1 MDGAFWP
8 IPVKMFV
15 PKSKPP
21 SHTSPVIL
29 ASGHPKISP
38 DVSKRETSGRQPKNS
53 SILSPK
59 ERALPKLGYA
69 KTLAA
74 QPVGSGAE
82 MIIVEAD
89 LTRGLHSF
97 SIVGL
102 ADKAV
107 EEARD
112 RVSAAVRHSGFKP
125 PKQQNKRIVL
135 SLSPADLKKEGSH
148 YDLALAIAYLIAAG
162 DLAPCAEEM
171 LFIGELALDGTV
183 RSVRGVLSQVLAAKR
198 YGVKTI
204 FVPPGNSREALLT
217 EGITIYGPKS
227 LAELLQH
234 LKGVKPL
241 PRLVRD
247 RRMLTAPPA
256 LDLSD
261 VKGQE
266 SAKRALE
273 IAAAGRHNIVFYGPP
288 GTGKTML
295 ARALAGILPPLTDDD
310 VLEVTAIHST
320 AGLLKEGEAMYW
332 PPFRAPHHSISH
344 VAIVGGGAFPK
355 AGEVTLAHKG
365 VLFLDEFPEFDSRA
379 LEALRQ
385 PLEDR
390 IVTVSRARASVTF
403 PADCMIVA
411 AMNPA
416 NTLSDDS
423 RVMMRAAAKQS
434 RRISRPIVDRL
445 DLWIEVP
452 LVPHDTLAN
461 LANSESSK
469 FVRAR
474 VVAARTRAEVRTGKK
489 GATNAVL
496 TGRELDEKSGFSAA
510 AKEALTNAATRLHL
524 SPRSYHRTMRVAR
537 TIADLA
543 GSNLVT
549 PAFVHEALQYRPR
562 GLFGFE

>member
-1 MDGAFWP
+1 MAATA
-8 IPVKMFV
+8 PVV
-15 PKSKPP
+15 TKS
-21 SHTSPVIL
+21 SPQKKSL
-29 ASGHPKISP
+29 HK
-38 DVSKRETSGRQPKNS
+38 Q
-53 SILSPK
+53 
-59 ERALPKLGYA
+59 GYA

-74 QPVGSGAE
+74 QPVGSNAE
-82 MIIVEAD
+82 LVTVEAD
-89 LTRGLHSF
+89 LTRGLHTF

-107 EEARD
+107 DEARD
-112 RVSAAVRHSGFKP
+112 RVSAAIRHSGLKS
-125 PKQQNKRIVL
+125 PKQQNKRIIL
-135 SLSPADLKKEGSH
+135 SLSPADLKKEGAH
-148 YDLALAIAYLIAAG
+148 YDLSLAVAYLIAAEE
-162 DLAPCAEEM
+162 LQPLTQEM
-171 LFIGELALDGTV
+171 LFIGELALDGTL
-183 RSVRGVLSQVLAAKR
+183 RGVRGVLPQVLAAKR
-198 YGVKTI
+198 RGITII
-204 FVPPGNSREALLT
+204 FVPPGNSREALLA
-217 EGITIYGPKS
+217 EGVTVYAPTT

-234 LKGVKPL
+234 LKGEKPL
-241 PRLVRD
+241 PRLTRD
-247 RRMLTAPPA
+247 RTIAAPPLV
-256 LDLSD
+256 LDLAD

-295 ARALAGILPPLTDDD
+295 ARALAGILPPLTSDEM
-310 VLEVTAIHST
+310 LEVTAIHST
-320 AGLLKEGEAMYW
+320 AGLLKDGEAVHW
-332 PPFRAPHHSISH
+332 PPFRAPHHSVSH

-379 LEALRQ
+379 LESLRQ

-390 IVTVSRARASVTF
+390 IVTVSRARATITF

-416 NTLSDDS
+416 DTLSEDS
-423 RVMMRAAAKQS
+423 KVALRAAAKQA

-452 LVPHDTLAN
+452 HVPHETLTS
-461 LANSESSK
+461 LSTGESSQK
-469 FVRAR
+469 VRDR
-474 VVAARTRAEVRTGKK
+474 VIAARARAEVRTGKK
-489 GATNAVL
+489 GVANAAL
-496 TGRELDEKSGFSAA
+496 SGRELDEKSGFTAA
-510 AKEALTNAATRLHL
+510 AKEALTSAAARLSL

-543 GSNLVT
+543 GADSVT

>member
-1 MDGAFWP
+1 MPTF
-8 IPVKMFV
+8 
-15 PKSKPP
+15 S
-21 SHTSPVIL
+21 T
-29 ASGHPKISP
+29 
-38 DVSKRETSGRQPKNS
+38 
-53 SILSPK
+53 
-59 ERALPKLGYA
+59 LPKHGYA

-82 MIIVEAD
+82 MVIVEAD
-89 LTRGLHSF
+89 LTRGLHNF
-97 SIVGL
+97 SVVGL

-107 EEARD
+107 DEARD
-112 RVSAAVRHSGFKP
+112 RVSAAIRHSGYKP

-148 YDLALAIAYLIAAG
+148 YDLALALAYLIAAG
-162 DLAPCAEEM
+162 DLEPFEEEI
-171 LFIGELALDGTV
+171 LFIGELALDGTI
-183 RSVRGVLSQVLAAKR
+183 RAVRGVLPQVLAAKR
-198 YGVKTI
+198 HGIKTI
-204 FVPPGNSREALLT
+204 FVPPGNAREALLA
-217 EGITIYGPKS
+217 EGVVIYAPES

-234 LKGVKPL
+234 LKGEKIL
-241 PRLVRD
+241 PRRVRD
-247 RRMLTAPPA
+247 RHIPLPPPA
-256 LDLSD
+256 LDLAD

-310 VLEVTAIHST
+310 MLEVTAIHST
-320 AGLLKEGEAMYW
+320 AGLLSDGEAVYW

-344 VAIVGGGAFPK
+344 VAIVGGGTFPK

-365 VLFLDEFPEFDSRA
+365 VLFLDEFPEFDSRT

-390 IVTVSRARASVTF
+390 IVTVSRARATITF

-423 RVMMRAAAKQS
+423 RVAIRAAAKQA

-452 LVPHDTLAN
+452 LVPHDTLSK
-461 LANSESSK
+461 LSSGESSQK
-469 FVRAR
+469 VRER
-474 VVAARTRAEVRTGKK
+474 VVNARTRAEKRTGKK
-489 GATNAVL
+489 GATNAAL
-496 TGRELDEKSGFSAA
+496 TGRQLDEKSGFSTA
-510 AKEALTNAATRLHL
+510 AKETLTNAAARLSL

-543 GSNLVT
+543 GADSVT
-549 PAFVHEALQYRPR
+549 PAFIHEALQYRPR

>member
-1 MDGAFWP
+1 M
-8 IPVKMFV
+8 
-15 PKSKPP
+15 S
-21 SHTSPVIL
+21 
-29 ASGHPKISP
+29 
-38 DVSKRETSGRQPKNS
+38 E
-53 SILSPK
+53 
-59 ERALPKLGYA
+59 LPKHGYA

-82 MIIVEAD
+82 MVIVEAD
-89 LTRGLHSF
+89 LTRGLHNF
-97 SIVGL
+97 SVVGL

-112 RVSAAVRHSGFKP
+112 RISAAIRHSGYKS

-148 YDLALAIAYLIAAG
+148 YDLSLAIAYLVASG
-162 DLAPCAEEM
+162 DLLSLKEDI
-171 LFIGELALDGTV
+171 LFAGELALDGTI
-183 RSVRGVLSQVLAAKR
+183 RAVRGVLPQVLTAKR
-198 YGVKTI
+198 HGIKTI
-204 FVPPGNSREALLT
+204 FVPTGNAREALLADGVAVYSP
-217 EGITIYGPKS
+217 ES
-227 LAELLQH
+227 LSELLQH
-234 LKGVKPL
+234 LKGEKLL

-247 RRMLTAPPA
+247 RHLTVPPPSIDIA
-256 LDLSD
+256 D

-295 ARALAGILPPLTDDD
+295 ARALSGILPPLTDDD
-310 VLEVTAIHST
+310 MLEVTAIHST
-320 AGLLKEGEAMYW
+320 AGLLNNGEAVCW
-332 PPFRAPHHSISH
+332 PPFRSPHHSISH
-344 VAIVGGGAFPK
+344 VAIVGGGTFPK

-365 VLFLDEFPEFDSRA
+365 VLFLDEFPEFDSRT

-390 IVTVSRARASVTF
+390 IVTVSRARATVTF

-416 NTLSDDS
+416 DTLSDDS
-423 RVMMRAAAKQS
+423 RVAQRAAAKQA

-452 LVPHDTLAN
+452 LVPHDVLAK
-461 LANSESSK
+461 LSTGESS
-469 FVRAR
+469 AR
-474 VVAARTRAEVRTGKK
+474 VRERVVTARNKVEKRTGKL
-489 GATNAVL
+489 GATNAAL
-496 TGRELDEKSGFSAA
+496 TGRELDEKSGFTTA
-510 AKEALTNAATRLHL
+510 AKETLTLSAARLNL

-543 GSNLVT
+543 GADSVT

>member
-1 MDGAFWP
+1 MT
-8 IPVKMFV
+8 VTKT
-15 PKSKPP
+15 KPASVRTRSLP
-21 SHTSPVIL
+21 HT
-29 ASGHPKISP
+29 
-38 DVSKRETSGRQPKNS
+38 E
-53 SILSPK
+53 
-59 ERALPKLGYA
+59 LPKHGYA

-74 QPVGSGAE
+74 QPVGSSAE
-82 MIIVEAD
+82 LVVVEAD
-89 LTRGLHSF
+89 LTRGLHNF
-97 SIVGL
+97 IVVGL

-107 EEARD
+107 GEARD
-112 RVSAAVRHSGFKP
+112 RVSAAIRHSGYKP

-148 YDLALAIAYLIAAG
+148 YDLPLALAYLIAAG
-162 DLAPCAEEM
+162 DLAPFEEDI
-171 LFIGELALDGTV
+171 LSIGELALDGTL
-183 RSVRGVLSQVLAAKR
+183 RSVRGVLPQVLAAKR
-198 YGVKTI
+198 KGIKKI
-204 FVPPGNSREALLT
+204 FVPPGNAREALLA
-217 EGITIYGPKS
+217 EGVAIYAPVS

-234 LKGVKPL
+234 LKGEKPL

-247 RRMLTAPPA
+247 RRLLASPPA
-256 LDLSD
+256 IDLAD

-295 ARALAGILPPLTDDD
+295 ARALSGILPPLSDDEM
-310 VLEVTAIHST
+310 LEVTAIHST
-320 AGLLKEGEAMYW
+320 AGLLKDGEAVYW
-332 PPFRAPHHSISH
+332 PPFRAPHHSVSH

-365 VLFLDEFPEFDSRA
+365 VLFLDEFTEFESRV

-390 IVTVSRARASVTF
+390 IVTVSRARATITF

-416 NTLSDDS
+416 DTLSNDS
-423 RVMMRAAAKQS
+423 RASIRAAEKQS

-452 LVPHDTLAN
+452 LVPHETLAK
-461 LANSESSK
+461 LSTGESSDK
-469 FVRAR
+469 VRER
-474 VVAARTRAEVRTGKK
+474 VVAARTRAEKRTGKR
-489 GATNAVL
+489 GTTNAAL
-496 TGRELDEKSGFSAA
+496 TGRELDEKSSFSPEAKDALTAA
-510 AKEALTNAATRLHL
+510 AARMNL

-543 GSNLVT
+543 GSDVVT
-549 PAFVHEALQYRPR
+549 PSFVHEALQYRPR

>member
-1 MDGAFWP
+1 MKADT
-8 IPVKMFV
+8 
-15 PKSKPP
+15 SKLIAVR
-21 SHTSPVIL
+21 T
-29 ASGHPKISP
+29 
-38 DVSKRETSGRQPKNS
+38 QS
-53 SILSPK
+53 S
-59 ERALPKLGYA
+59 EHGVLPKHGYA

-74 QPVGSGAE
+74 QPVGSSAE
-82 MIIVEAD
+82 IVVVEAD
-89 LTRGLHSF
+89 LTRGLHNF
-97 SIVGL
+97 TVVGL

-112 RVSAAVRHSGFKP
+112 RVSAAIRHSGHKS

-135 SLSPADLKKEGSH
+135 SLSPADLRKEGSH
-148 YDLALAIAYLIAAG
+148 YDLSLALAYLIAAG
-162 DLAPCAEEM
+162 DLEPLVEET
-171 LFIGELALDGTV
+171 LFIGELALDGTL
-183 RSVRGVLSQVLAAKR
+183 RSARGVLPQVLAAKR
-198 YGVKTI
+198 RGIKKI
-204 FVPPGNSREALLT
+204 FVPTGNAREALLA
-217 EGITIYGPKS
+217 EGVAIYAPAS
-227 LAELLQH
+227 LADLLAH
-234 LKGVKPL
+234 LKNEKPL

-247 RRMLTAPPA
+247 RRVVAPIPT

-310 VLEVTAIHST
+310 MLEVTAIHST
-320 AGLLKEGEAMYW
+320 AGLLENGEAVYW

-344 VAIVGGGAFPK
+344 VAIVGGGSFPK

-365 VLFLDEFPEFDSRA
+365 VLFLDEFPEFDSRT

-385 PLEDR
+385 PLEDK
-390 IVTVSRARASVTF
+390 IVTVSRARATVTF

-416 NTLSDDS
+416 DTLSTDT
-423 RVMMRAAAKQS
+423 RVAIRAAAKQA

-452 LVPHDTLAN
+452 LISHDTL
-461 LANSESSK
+461 SK
-469 FVRAR
+469 LSTGEPSARVRER
-474 VVAARTRAEVRTGKK
+474 VVAARTRAEKRTGKK
-489 GATNAVL
+489 GSTNAAL
-496 TGRELDEKSGFSAA
+496 SGRELDEKSSFSIA
-510 AKEALTNAATRLHL
+510 AKEALMTAAARLSL

-543 GSNLVT
+543 GAEAVT

>member
-1 MDGAFWP
+1 MSS
-8 IPVKMFV
+8 VR
-15 PKSKPP
+15 PK
-21 SHTSPVIL
+21 H
-29 ASGHPKISP
+29 ASTPKH
-38 DVSKRETSGRQPKNS
+38 
-53 SILSPK
+53 
-59 ERALPKLGYA
+59 GYA

-74 QPVGSGAE
+74 QPVGAGAE
-82 MIIVEAD
+82 LVTVEAD
-89 LTRGLHSF
+89 LTRGLHNF

-112 RVSAAVRHSGFKP
+112 RLSAAIRHSGYKS

-148 YDLALAIAYLIAAG
+148 YDLSLALAYLIASG
-162 DLAPCAEEM
+162 EAEPLSEKI
-171 LFIGELALDGTV
+171 LFIGELALDGTLRAV
-183 RSVRGVLSQVLAAKR
+183 KGVLPQVLAAKKK
-198 YGVKTI
+198 GVKTI
-204 FVPPGNSREALLT
+204 FVPLGNAREALLA
-217 EGITIYGPKS
+217 EGLTIYAPAS
-227 LAELLQH
+227 LGELLEH
-234 LKGVKPL
+234 LEGEKKL
-241 PRLVRD
+241 PQLVRD
-247 RRMLTAPPA
+247 RRMALPPPA
-256 LDLSD
+256 LDLAD

-295 ARALAGILPPLTDDD
+295 ARALSGILPPLTDDE

-320 AGLLKEGEAMYW
+320 AGLLADGEAVHW
-332 PPFRAPHHSISH
+332 PPFRAPHHSLSH
-344 VAIVGGGAFPK
+344 VAMIGGGTFPK
-355 AGEVTLAHKG
+355 AGEVTLAHRG
-365 VLFLDEFPEFDSRA
+365 VLFLDEFPEFESRS

-390 IVTVSRARASVTF
+390 VVTVSRARATVTF

-416 NTLSDDS
+416 ETISSDT
-423 RVMMRAAAKQS
+423 RVAVRAALKQA

-452 LVPHDTLAN
+452 LVPHDTLSK
-461 LANSESSK
+461 LGGGESSAE
-469 FVRAR
+469 VRKR
-474 VVAARTRAEVRTGKK
+474 VVAARARAATRVGKK
-489 GATNAVL
+489 SATNAAL
-496 TGRELDEKSGFSAA
+496 TGRELDTKSGFGPAAKEVLMSAA
-510 AKEALTNAATRLHL
+510 ARLRL
-524 SPRSYHRTMRVAR
+524 SPRSFHRTMRVAR

-543 GSNLVT
+543 GADSVT
-549 PAFVHEALQYRPR
+549 PAFIHEALQYRPR

>member
-1 MDGAFWP
+1 MA
-8 IPVKMFV
+8 V
-15 PKSKPP
+15 
-21 SHTSPVIL
+21 
-29 ASGHPKISP
+29 
-38 DVSKRETSGRQPKNS
+38 EQPKKVSVKTQS
-53 SILSPK
+53 SQ
-59 ERALPKLGYA
+59 LPKHGYA
-69 KTLAA
+69 KTFAS
-74 QPVGSGAE
+74 QPVGPRAE
-82 MIIVEAD
+82 IVVVEAD
-89 LTRGLHSF
+89 LTRGLHAF
-97 SIVGL
+97 AVVGL

-107 EEARD
+107 DEARD
-112 RVSAAVRHSGFKP
+112 RVSAAIRHSGYKP

-148 YDLALAIAYLIAAG
+148 YDLALALAYLIATG
-162 DLAPCAEEM
+162 DVEPLTEDT
-171 LFIGELALDGTV
+171 LFIGELALDGSL
-183 RSVRGVLSQVLAAKR
+183 RSVRGVLPQVLSAKR
-198 YGVKTI
+198 KGIKKIV
-204 FVPPGNSREALLT
+204 VPPGNAREALLA
-217 EGITIYGPKS
+217 EGVAIYAPAT

-234 LKGVKPL
+234 LKGEKVL

-247 RRMLTAPPA
+247 KRITASPLA
-256 LDLSD
+256 LDLAD

-295 ARALAGILPPLTDDD
+295 ARALAGILPPLTDDEM
-310 VLEVTAIHST
+310 LEVTAIHST
-320 AGLLKEGEAMYW
+320 AGLLSDGEAVYW

-344 VAIVGGGAFPK
+344 IAIVGGGSFPK

-365 VLFLDEFPEFDSRA
+365 VLFLDEFPEFDSRT

-390 IVTVSRARASVTF
+390 IVTVSRARATITF

-416 NTLSDDS
+416 DTLASDT
-423 RVMMRAAAKQS
+423 RATMRAMAKQS

-452 LVPHDTLAN
+452 LVPHTTLAK
-461 LANSESSK
+461 LGRGESSER
-469 FVRAR
+469 VRERVTNAR
-474 VVAARTRAEVRTGKK
+474 LRSEKRTGKK
-489 GATNAVL
+489 GSTNGGL
-496 TGRELDEKSGFSAA
+496 TSRELDEKSGFSEG
-510 AKEALTNAATRLHL
+510 AKETLLTAASRLNL

-543 GSNLVT
+543 GDASVT
-549 PAFVHEALQYRPR
+549 PTHVHEALQYRPR

>member
-1 MDGAFWP
+1 MEHARP
-8 IPVKMFV
+8 SPHTANSVKK
-15 PKSKPP
+15 KSV
-21 SHTSPVIL
+21 SPHARSVV
-29 ASGHPKISP
+29 H
-38 DVSKRETSGRQPKNS
+38 KR
-53 SILSPK
+53 
-59 ERALPKLGYA
+59 GYA

-74 QPVGSGAE
+74 QPVGAGAQLVS
-82 MIIVEAD
+82 VEAD
-89 LTRGLHSF
+89 MTRGLHTF
-97 SIVGL
+97 AVVGL

-112 RVSAAVRHSGFKP
+112 RVSAAIRHSGLKS

-148 YDLALAIAYLIAAG
+148 YDLPLALAYLIAAG
-162 DLAPCAEEM
+162 DLEAK
-171 LFIGELALDGTV
+171 LTDTLSIGELALDGTL
-183 RSVRGVLSQVLAAKR
+183 RGVRGVLPQVLAAKR
-198 YGVKTI
+198 AGITKI
-204 FVPPGNSREALLT
+204 IVPPQNAKEALLADGVAVYAP
-217 EGITIYGPKS
+217 EN
-227 LAELLQH
+227 LAALLAH
-234 LKGVKPL
+234 LRGEKPL
-241 PRLVRD
+241 PRLLRD
-247 RRMLTAPPA
+247 RHTPAPPPA
-256 LDLSD
+256 IDLSD

-295 ARALAGILPPLTDDD
+295 ARALAGILPPLTDDEM
-310 VLEVTAIHST
+310 LEVTAIHST
-320 AGLLKEGEAMYW
+320 AGLLEEGEALYW
-332 PPFRAPHHSISH
+332 PPFRSPHHSVSH
-344 VAIVGGGAFPK
+344 VAVVGGGAFPK

-365 VLFLDEFPEFDSRA
+365 VLFLDEFPEFESRV

-390 IVTVSRARASVTF
+390 VVTVSRARATVTF

-416 NTLSDDS
+416 DTLQSDS
-423 RVMMRAAAKQS
+423 RSVVRAAAKQA

-452 LVPHDTLAN
+452 LVPHSTLSK
-461 LANSESSK
+461 LSTGETSEA
-469 FVRAR
+469 VRSR
-474 VVAARTRAEVRTGKK
+474 VVAARERGAKRAGKPSV
-489 GATNAVL
+489 TNASL
-496 TGRELDEKSGFSAA
+496 SGRALDEKSDFSTEAKATLTSAA
-510 AKEALTNAATRLHL
+510 AKLNL

-543 GSNLVT
+543 GEKIVT
-549 PAFVHEALQYRPR
+549 PAHIHEALQYRPR

>member
-1 MDGAFWP
+1 MPPA
-8 IPVKMFV
+8 
-15 PKSKPP
+15 PKSK
-21 SHTSPVIL
+21 
-29 ASGHPKISP
+29 
-38 DVSKRETSGRQPKNS
+38 KRPGTVEAT
-53 SILSPK
+53 
-59 ERALPKLGYA
+59 LPKRGYA

-74 QPVGSGAE
+74 QPVGSSAE
-82 MIIVEAD
+82 LVSVEAD
-89 LTRGLHSF
+89 LTRGLHAF
-97 SIVGL
+97 SVVGL

-112 RVSAAVRHSGFKP
+112 RVSAAIRHSGYKP

-148 YDLALAIAYLIAAG
+148 YDLALALAYLAAAS
-162 DLAPCAEEM
+162 DIVLPPEEA
-171 LFIGELALDGTV
+171 LYIGELSLDGML
-183 RSVRGVLSQVLAAKR
+183 RAVRGVLPQVLAAKR
-198 YGVKTI
+198 QGVRTI
-204 FVPPGNSREALLT
+204 FVPPGNAPEALLA
-217 EGITIYGPKS
+217 EGVTVHAPES
-227 LAELLQH
+227 LADLIKHFTEE
-234 LKGVKPL
+234 KRL
-241 PRLVRD
+241 PRLVRA
-247 RRMLTAPPA
+247 RNVPTPPPA
-256 LDLSD
+256 LDLAD
-261 VKGQE
+261 IKGQE

-295 ARALAGILPPLTDDD
+295 ARALAGILPPLSDDEM
-310 VLEVTAIHST
+310 LEVTAIHST
-320 AGLLKEGEAMYW
+320 AGLLPDGGAVHW

-365 VLFLDEFPEFDSRA
+365 VLFLDEFPEFDSRT

-390 IVTVSRARASVTF
+390 VVTVSRARATITF

-416 NTLSDDS
+416 STLSEDM
-423 RVMMRAAAKQS
+423 RVAMRAAAKQA

-452 LVPHDTLAN
+452 LVPHDTLAQ
-461 LANSESSK
+461 LSRGESSQSVRERV
-469 FVRAR
+469 VRAR
-474 VVAARTRAEVRTGKK
+474 RKAEARTGKR
-489 GATNAVL
+489 GATNAAL
-496 TGRELDEKSGFSAA
+496 SSRELDEKSGMSAA
-510 AKEALTNAATRLHL
+510 AKETLMAAASRLNL
-524 SPRSYHRTMRVAR
+524 SPRSFHRTMRVAR

-543 GSNLVT
+543 GAESVT

>member
-1 MDGAFWP
+1 MTAG
-8 IPVKMFV
+8 K
-15 PKSKPP
+15 PK
-21 SHTSPVIL
+21 L
-29 ASGHPKISP
+29 ASVHPP
-38 DVSKRETSGRQPKNS
+38 APAVQRH
-53 SILSPK
+53 
-59 ERALPKLGYA
+59 GYA

-82 MIIVEAD
+82 LVSVEAD
-89 LTRGLHSF
+89 LTRGLHNF
-97 SIVGL
+97 SVVGL

-112 RVSAAVRHSGFKP
+112 RVSAAIRHSGYKP

-148 YDLALAIAYLIAAG
+148 YDLALALAYLIAAG
-162 DLAPCAEEM
+162 DVPALAQEM
-171 LFIGELALDGTV
+171 LLIGELALDGTLRAV
-183 RSVRGVLSQVLAAKR
+183 KGVLPQVLAAKR
-198 YGVKTI
+198 HGTKAV
-204 FVPPGNSREALLT
+204 FVPPGNAREALLA
-217 EGITIYGPKS
+217 EGIAVYAPAS

-234 LKGVKPL
+234 LKGEKPL

-247 RRMLTAPPA
+247 RRIAVPPPS
-256 LDLSD
+256 LDLAD

-295 ARALAGILPPLTDDD
+295 ARALSGILPPLSDDD
-310 VLEVTAIHST
+310 MLEVTAIHST
-320 AGLLKEGEAMYW
+320 AGLLQEGEAVHW
-332 PPFRAPHHSISH
+332 PPFRSPHHSLSH
-344 VAIVGGGAFPK
+344 VAMVGGGAFPK

-365 VLFLDEFPEFDSRA
+365 VLFLDEFPEFESRS

-390 IVTVSRARASVTF
+390 VVTVSRARATVTF

-416 NTLSDDS
+416 DTVSNDA
-423 RVMMRAAAKQS
+423 RVALRAAAKQA

-452 LVPHDTLAN
+452 LVPHDTLAK
-461 LANSESSK
+461 LSTGESSAR
-469 FVRAR
+469 VRER
-474 VVAARTRAEVRTGKK
+474 VVAARAQVEKRTGKK
-489 GATNAVL
+489 SATNAAL
-496 TGRELDEKSGFSAA
+496 TSRELDEKSGFTSAA
-510 AKEALTNAATRLHL
+510 KDALTTAAARLNL

-543 GSNLVT
+543 GAESVT

>member
-1 MDGAFWP
+1 MEKKLNKS
-8 IPVKMFV
+8 IPQTV
-15 PKSKPP
+15 
-21 SHTSPVIL
+21 HAEL
-29 ASGHPKISP
+29 
-38 DVSKRETSGRQPKNS
+38 RR
-53 SILSPK
+53 
-59 ERALPKLGYA
+59 RGYA
-69 KTLAA
+69 KTFAA
-74 QPVGSGAE
+74 QPVGPGAE
-82 MIIVEAD
+82 IVVVEAD
-89 LTRGLHSF
+89 LTRGLHNF
-97 SIVGL
+97 AVVGL

-107 EEARD
+107 DEARD
-112 RVSAAVRHSGFKP
+112 RVSAAIRHSGYKP

-148 YDLALAIAYLIAAG
+148 YDLSLALAYLIAAG
-162 DLAPCAEEM
+162 DLEPLTEDM
-171 LFIGELALDGTV
+171 LFIGELALDGSL
-183 RSVRGVLSQVLAAKR
+183 RSVRGVLPQVLAAKR
-198 YGVKTI
+198 RGITKI
-204 FVPPGNSREALLT
+204 FVPPGNAREALLA
-217 EGITIYGPKS
+217 EDVAIYAPAS
-227 LAELLQH
+227 LAGLLQH
-234 LKGVKPL
+234 VKNEKPL

-247 RRMLTAPPA
+247 RRVATSTPT
-256 LDLSD
+256 LDLSE

-310 VLEVTAIHST
+310 MLEVTAIHST
-320 AGLLKEGEAMYW
+320 AGLLKDGEAVHW

-365 VLFLDEFPEFDSRA
+365 VLFLDEFPEFDSRT

-390 IVTVSRARASVTF
+390 IVTVSRARATITF

-416 NTLSDDS
+416 NTLSLDT
-423 RVMMRAAAKQS
+423 RVAIRAAEKQA

-452 LVPHDTLAN
+452 LVPHDTLAK
-461 LANSESSK
+461 LSRGESSVH
-469 FVRAR
+469 VRER
-474 VVAARTRAEVRTGKK
+474 VVSARERAEARTGKR
-489 GATNAVL
+489 GATNAAL
-496 TGRELDEKSGFSAA
+496 GGRELDEKSGFTTL
-510 AKEALTNAATRLHL
+510 AKEALMTAAARLNL

-543 GSNLVT
+543 GADAVT
-549 PAFVHEALQYRPR
+549 PAHVHEALQYRPR

>member
-1 MDGAFWP
+1 MNA
-8 IPVKMFV
+8 PVLRV
-15 PKSKPP
+15 RNEKP
-21 SHTSPVIL
+21 
-29 ASGHPKISP
+29 
-38 DVSKRETSGRQPKNS
+38 
-53 SILSPK
+53 SIK
-59 ERALPKLGYA
+59 KHGYA

-74 QPVGSGAE
+74 QPVGSAAE
-82 MIIVEAD
+82 LVVVEAD
-89 LTRGLHSF
+89 LTRGLHNF
-97 SIVGL
+97 SVVGL

-107 EEARD
+107 DEARD
-112 RVSAAVRHSGFKP
+112 RVSAAIRHSGYKS

-135 SLSPADLKKEGSH
+135 SLSPADLKKEGAH
-148 YDLALAIAYLIAAG
+148 YDLSLAIAYLIAA
-162 DLAPCAEEM
+162 DELVMSSEEV
-171 LFIGELALDGTV
+171 LFIGELALDGGL
-183 RSVRGVLSQVLAAKR
+183 RSVRGVLPQVLAAKR
-198 YGVKTI
+198 HGIKTI
-204 FVPPGNSREALLT
+204 YVPAGNAREALLA
-217 EGITIYGPKS
+217 EGVTIYAPAT
-227 LAELLQH
+227 LTELLQH
-234 LKGVKPL
+234 LKGEKAL
-241 PRLVRD
+241 PKLVRD
-247 RRMLTAPPA
+247 SRRVAPPPA
-256 LDLSD
+256 IDLAD

-295 ARALAGILPPLTDDD
+295 ARALAGILPPLTSDEM
-310 VLEVTAIHST
+310 LEVTAIHST
-320 AGLLKEGEAMYW
+320 AGLLKDGEAVHW
-332 PPFRAPHHSISH
+332 PPFRAPHHSVSH

-390 IVTVSRARASVTF
+390 IVTVSRARATITF

-416 NTLSDDS
+416 DTLSDDA
-423 RVMMRAAAKQS
+423 RVAQRAAAKQA

-452 LVPHDTLAN
+452 LVPHETLTK
-461 LANSESSK
+461 LSTGESSEK
-469 FVRAR
+469 VRERVITARAR
-474 VVAARTRAEVRTGKK
+474 AEKRTGKE
-489 GATNAVL
+489 GSANAAL
-496 TGRELDEKSGFSAA
+496 TGRELDEKSGFTTA
-510 AKEALTNAATRLHL
+510 AKETLTSSASRLNL

-543 GSNLVT
+543 GADSVT

>member
-1 MDGAFWP
+1 MTAERLTGSPRAATSTAR
-8 IPVKMFV
+8 
-15 PKSKPP
+15 PKRS
-21 SHTSPVIL
+21 V
-29 ASGHPKISP
+29 A
-38 DVSKRETSGRQPKNS
+38 
-53 SILSPK
+53 
-59 ERALPKLGYA
+59 ALPKQGYA
-69 KTLAA
+69 KTFAA
-74 QPVGSGAE
+74 QPVGSSAALVS
-82 MIIVEAD
+82 VEAD
-89 LTRGLHSF
+89 LTRGLHNF
-97 SIVGL
+97 SVVGL

-112 RVSAAVRHSGFKP
+112 RVSAAIRHSGHKP

-148 YDLALAIAYLIAAG
+148 YDLALALAYLVAAG
-162 DLAPCAEEM
+162 DLAPPAEDA
-171 LFIGELALDGTV
+171 LFIGELALDGAL
-183 RSVRGVLSQVLAAKR
+183 RAARGVLPQALAAKKN
-198 YGVKTI
+198 GIKII
-204 FVPPGNSREALLT
+204 FVPPENLREALLVD
-217 EGITIYGPKS
+217 GVAVYAPKS

-234 LKGVKPL
+234 LKREKPL
-241 PRLVRD
+241 PRLLRD
-247 RRMLTAPPA
+247 RRVAPPPPA
-256 LDLSD
+256 LDLAD
-261 VKGQE
+261 IKGQE

-273 IAAAGRHNIVFYGPP
+273 IAAAGRHNIVFYGQP

-295 ARALAGILPPLTDDD
+295 ARALAGILPPLSDEEM
-310 VLEVTAIHST
+310 LEVTAIHST
-320 AGLLKEGEAMYW
+320 AGLLGGGEAVYW

-365 VLFLDEFPEFDSRA
+365 VLFLDEFPEFDSRT

-390 IVTVSRARASVTF
+390 IVTVSRARATITF

-416 NTLSDDS
+416 DTLSNDA
-423 RVMMRAAAKQS
+423 RAALRAAAKQA

-452 LVPHDTLAN
+452 LVPHDTLAK
-461 LANSESSK
+461 LGGGEPSEK
-469 FVRAR
+469 VRAR
-474 VVAARTRAEVRTGKK
+474 VVAARGRAEKRAGRR
-489 GATNAVL
+489 GASNAAL
-496 TGRELDEKSGFSAA
+496 SGRELDEKSGFSAP
-510 AKEALTNAATRLHL
+510 AKEALAHSAARLNL

-537 TIADLA
+537 TIADLVGA
-543 GSNLVT
+543 DSVT

>member
-1 MDGAFWP
+1 MSAPSERAPKQAPPAVDGA
-8 IPVKMFV
+8 
-15 PKSKPP
+15 
-21 SHTSPVIL
+21 T
-29 ASGHPKISP
+29 A
-38 DVSKRETSGRQPKNS
+38 RR
-53 SILSPK
+53 
-59 ERALPKLGYA
+59 GYA

-74 QPVGSGAE
+74 QPVGAGAE
-82 MIIVEAD
+82 MVSVEAD
-89 LTRGLHSF
+89 LTRGLHAF

-102 ADKAV
+102 ADRAV

-112 RVSAAVRHSGFKP
+112 RVSAAIRHSGYKP

-148 YDLALAIAYLIAAG
+148 YDLALALAYLIATG
-162 DLAPCAEEM
+162 DLSAPAEEM
-171 LFIGELALDGTV
+171 LFIGELALDGALRT
-183 RSVRGVLSQVLAAKR
+183 VRGVLPQVLAAKR
-198 YGVKTI
+198 CGVKTI
-204 FVPPGNSREALLT
+204 FVPPGNAREALLA
-217 EGITIYGPKS
+217 EGISVYAPAS
-227 LAELLQH
+227 LAELIRH
-234 LKGVKPL
+234 LKGEKRL
-241 PRLVRD
+241 PRRARE
-247 RRMLTAPPA
+247 RRAVPPPSTI
-256 LDLSD
+256 DLSD

-273 IAAAGRHNIVFYGPP
+273 IAATGRHNIVFYGPP

-295 ARALAGILPPLTDDD
+295 ARALSGILPPLTSDE

-320 AGLLKEGEAMYW
+320 AGLLGDGEAVYW
-332 PPFRAPHHSISH
+332 PPFRAPHHSVSH

-365 VLFLDEFPEFDSRA
+365 VLFLDEFPEFESRA

-390 IVTVSRARASVTF
+390 IVTVSRARATITF

-416 NTLSDDS
+416 DTISGDA
-423 RVMMRAAAKQS
+423 RVAERAALKQA

-452 LVPHDTLAN
+452 LVPHDTLAK
-461 LANSESSK
+461 LASGESSAL
-469 FVRAR
+469 VRER
-474 VVAARTRAEVRTGKK
+474 VVAARRLSEKRSGTPGM
-489 GATNAVL
+489 TNAAL
-496 TGRELDEKSGFSAA
+496 TGRALDEKSHFSAA
-510 AKEALTNAATRLHL
+510 AKEALTSAAVRMHL

-543 GSNLVT
+543 GAESVS
-549 PAFVHEALQYRPR
+549 PACVHEALQYRPR
-562 GLFGFE
+562 GLYGFE

>member
-1 MDGAFWP
+1 MAE
-8 IPVKMFV
+8 VK
-15 PKSKPP
+15 PKS
-21 SHTSPVIL
+21 TPVR
-29 ASGHPKISP
+29 ASASVKHIVRKS
-38 DVSKRETSGRQPKNS
+38 
-53 SILSPK
+53 
-59 ERALPKLGYA
+59 GYA

-74 QPVGSGAE
+74 QPIGSAAE
-82 MIIVEAD
+82 LVSVEAD
-89 LTRGLHSF
+89 LTRGLHAF
-97 SIVGL
+97 AIVGL

-112 RVSAAVRHSGFKP
+112 RLSAAIRHSGYKS

-148 YDLALAIAYLIAAG
+148 YDLALALAYLIAAG
-162 DLAPCAEEM
+162 ELSALSEAM
-171 LFIGELALDGTV
+171 LFAGELALDGTI
-183 RSVRGVLSQVLAAKR
+183 RNVRGVLPQVLAAKR
-198 YGVKTI
+198 RGVKTI
-204 FVPPGNSREALLT
+204 FVPPKNAHEA
-217 EGITIYGPKS
+217 K
-227 LAELLQH
+227 LAEGVAVYAPKTLLELLEH
-234 LKGVKPL
+234 LKGEKLL
-241 PRLVRD
+241 PQILRD
-247 RRMLTAPPA
+247 RHAPSPPPA
-256 LDLSD
+256 LDLAD

-310 VLEVTAIHST
+310 MLEVTAIHST
-320 AGLLKEGEAMYW
+320 AGLLADGEAVHW
-332 PPFRAPHHSISH
+332 PPFRSPHHSISH

-365 VLFLDEFPEFDSRA
+365 VLFLDEFPEFDSRT

-390 IVTVSRARASVTF
+390 VVTVSRARASVTF

-416 NTLSDDS
+416 DTLSDDA
-423 RVMMRAAAKQS
+423 RVALRAAAKQA

-452 LVPHDTLAN
+452 LVPHDTLAK
-461 LANSESSK
+461 LATGEPSAR
-469 FVRAR
+469 VRER
-474 VVAARTRAEVRTGKK
+474 VVAARALSAKRTGKK
-489 GATNAVL
+489 NMTNAAL
-496 TGRELDEKSGFSAA
+496 TGRELDEKSGFTEA
-510 AKEALTNAATRLHL
+510 AKETLTQSAARLNL

-543 GSNLVT
+543 GADSVT
-549 PAFVHEALQYRPR
+549 PSFVHEALQYRPR

>member
-1 MDGAFWP
+1 MQ
-8 IPVKMFV
+8 
-15 PKSKPP
+15 
-21 SHTSPVIL
+21 TT
-29 ASGHPKISP
+29 
-38 DVSKRETSGRQPKNS
+38 E
-53 SILSPK
+53 
-59 ERALPKLGYA
+59 LPKHGYA

-82 MIIVEAD
+82 LIIVEAD
-89 LTRGLHSF
+89 LTRGLHNF
-97 SIVGL
+97 AVVGL

-107 EEARD
+107 DEARD
-112 RVSAAVRHSGFKP
+112 RISAAIRHSGYKP

-148 YDLALAIAYLIAAG
+148 YDLSLALAYLIAAG
-162 DLAPCAEEM
+162 DMEPLKEKM

-183 RSVRGVLSQVLAAKR
+183 RGVHGVLPQVLAAKR
-198 YGVKTI
+198 QGIKTF
-204 FVPPGNSREALLT
+204 FVPPENAREALLA
-217 EGITIYGPKS
+217 EGAIVYAPET

-234 LKGVKPL
+234 LSAVGGSASGGKGEKLL

-247 RRMLTAPPA
+247 HKTPVPPPA
-256 LDLSD
+256 IDLAD

-273 IAAAGRHNIVFYGPP
+273 IAAAGRHNIVFYGTP

-295 ARALAGILPPLTDDD
+295 ARALAGILPPLTNDDM
-310 VLEVTAIHST
+310 LEVTAIHST
-320 AGLLKEGEAMYW
+320 AGLLQNGEAVHW

-365 VLFLDEFPEFDSRA
+365 VLFLDEFPEFESRV

-390 IVTVSRARASVTF
+390 IVTVSRARATVTF

-416 NTLSDDS
+416 ETLSDDM
-423 RVMMRAAAKQS
+423 RVNIRAAAKQA

-452 LVPHDTLAN
+452 LVPHDTLSKIATG
-461 LANSESSK
+461 ESSEK
-469 FVRAR
+469 VRAR
-474 VVAARTRAEVRTGKK
+474 VIAARTRAEKRTGKK
-489 GATNAVL
+489 GATNAAL
-496 TGRELDEKSGFSAA
+496 TGRQLDEKSGFSAA
-510 AKEALTNAATRLHL
+510 AKETLTNAAARLNL

-543 GSNLVT
+543 GAESVT
-549 PAFVHEALQYRPR
+549 PAFVLEALQYRPR